1 MFSKGK
7 RSSSHLNIHQPR
19 SARAL
24 FIRAGLITL
33 ALGSFVAAGA
43 LAVVMPSSPEPQIYQ
58 ARTALTLPSDLTVL
72 QAQDQQ
78 AYITETRIRRGD
90 TLSALLQRMEV
101 SEEGLLQ
108 FLTHDKKARSI
119 YKLYPGR
126 TVQAALDANG
136 NLQWLRYR
144 HTPYSDQSGQG
155 LASWLEVRP
164 DGNNGFI
171 AQEQTDLT
179 QTRVRVAQ
187 ATINSSLFGASDQA
201 GIPDNITLQMADVM
215 GSKIDFLKDL
225 RKGDSFRVV
234 YESYGHEGQDVG
246 SGRLLAVEF
255 INQGKT
261 HEAAWFQPENG
272 SGGYYD
278 FSGQSLK
285 GAFLRTALKFT
296 RISSTFGGRRHPVHG
311 GWRDHKGVDY
321 AAPSGTPIHATAD
334 GTVEFIGRQNGYGN
348 TIILK
353 HHGQFTTLY
362 AHQSRFAAGL
372 RKGDRVEQGQLIGY
386 VGSTGWATGP
396 HLHYEFRI
404 AQKAVDPLS
413 VDLPVARVLD
423 APQRKQFQQTLA
435 SYQNSFALLHTDVEP
450 VKLASR

>member
-19 SARAL
+19 FARAL
-24 FIRAGLITL
+24 IIRTGLVTL

-78 AYITETRIRRGD
+78 AYVTETRIRRGD
-90 TLSALLQRMEV
+90 TLSALLQRMQV

-108 FLTHDKKARSI
+108 FLTHDKQARSI

-144 HTPYSDQSGQG
+144 HTPYSEQSGQG
-155 LASWLEVRP
+155 QARWLEVRP
-164 DGNNGFI
+164 DGQGGFV
-171 AQEQTDLT
+171 AEEQSDQT

-246 SGRLLAVEF
+246 SGR
-255 INQGKT
+255 Q
-261 HEAAWFQPENG
+261 
-272 SGGYYD
+272 
-278 FSGQSLK
+278 
-285 GAFLRTALKFT
+285 
-296 RISSTFGGRRHPVHG
+296 
-311 GWRDHKGVDY
+311 
-321 AAPSGTPIHATAD
+321 
-334 GTVEFIGRQNGYGN
+334 IGR
-348 TIILK
+348 
-353 HHGQFTTLY
+353 
-362 AHQSRFAAGL
+362 AH
-372 RKGDRVEQGQLIGY
+372 V
-386 VGSTGWATGP
+386 
-396 HLHYEFRI
+396 
-404 AQKAVDPLS
+404 
-413 VDLPVARVLD
+413 
-423 APQRKQFQQTLA
+423 
-435 SYQNSFALLHTDVEP
+435 
-450 VKLASR
+450 